1 MSSTT
6 EHQDLLLKNQLCFKL
21 YTASHLI
28 IKSYTPLL
36 TRLGLTYTQYLVMLV
51 LWEHDELP
59 VNDVAKRLM
68 LQTNTVT
75 PLLKRMESMGLIRKE
90 KGANDARKAIVSLT
104 EKGREM
110 ENTASEI
117 PKTQVDRLVCNGAE
131 QELIPGLNIRL
142 DSLITVLKNLTEKE
156 QG

>member
-1 MSSTT
+1 MSSET
-6 EHQDLLLKNQLCFKL
+6 EHQDLLLGNQLCFKL

-75 PLLKRMESMGLIRKE
+75 PLLKRMEVMGLIKKE
-90 KGANDARKAIVSLT
+90 KGTADARKAIVSLT
-104 EKGREM
+104 DKGREM
-110 ENTASEI
+110 ENTACDI
-117 PKTQVDRLVCNGAE
+117 PN
-131 QELIPGLNIRL
+131 ELKSKLACDEDQNEPVAGLSDRL
-142 DSLITVLKNLTEKE
+142 DSLIEILKKLA
-156 QG
+156 